1 MLGEI
6 VFGAKKAKPSI
17 CKKAFTFC
25 TREMFA
31 AGLGMGAQEHHASFF
46 QIEMRLILCMLF
58 FSVFFWKDWFRMCVR
73 SVIRQY
79 FQKIISFLLFP
90 NKSGHNIRTV
100 KKNITFFGIWLVGLN
115 VKTQSQ
121 CSFVHYTANI
131 NSADVHRRS
140 RSEFWEV
147 IGRRWKETW
156 MSFRFRSRQYTA
168 WLPLKD
174 CWRKI
179 FQHRFREI
187 MSMWRLLSRAF
198 LTCPTQIFWQINF
211 EGAWMFHSISGRL

>member
-1 MLGEI
+1 MQKGFHILHPRDVCSRVGNGCSKTSRKLFSNWNAFDFVYV
-6 VFGAKKAKPSI
+6 VFSQ
-17 CKKAFTFC
+17 CF
-25 TREMFA
+25 
-31 AGLGMGAQEHHASFF
+31 
-46 QIEMRLILCMLF
+46 
-58 FSVFFWKDWFRMCVR
+58 FFWKGLFKFVCVLL
-73 SVIRQY
+73 SDNIFNNKKFLSFG
-79 FQKIISFLLFP
+79 FQTNQVTIYAQW
-90 NKSGHNIRTV
+90 
-100 KKNITFFGIWLVGLN
+100 KNITFFGIWLVGLN

-121 CSFVHYTANI
+121 CSFVHHTANI

-179 FQHRFREI
+179 FQHRCHIMFIFGEI
-187 MSMWRLLSRAF
+187 MSMWRFLSS
-198 LTCPTQIFWQINF
+198 
-211 EGAWMFHSISGRL
+211 EGSSRLAPSKYFGRKTSKERDCFTVIVDGCSD